1 MAALESALD
10 VVRNWGEKLMPAVD
24 APRGSR
30 SARNIH
36 LRIGAG
42 GAALLTA
49 GLVVTG
55 LFVTAQ
61 VSQNSTNLVPLALGI
76 LLAAISVFAP
86 PVVFRT
92 RSQILT
98 EQVLSNP
105 LAPQRPW
112 RASTL
117 TFDPIIAGAM
127 LGALT
132 LPVTVVGATFSVA
145 LVIRTVIQFRPR
157 PLDPNA
163 RFHSLWNGSRAAIMG
178 ASAFGIVAGL
188 DASGLRTTSPVPLL
202 LGALVA
208 MSVGLILNALERW
221 MEGIHEPW
229 AFARDAADTRR
240 LAVILVSASIA
251 WLGALTLSVGEWIE
265 PRSPEI
271 AGILAADGIF
281 LAAWLLM
288 WIVSVTLWRTDA
300 QRTMRRWSQH
310 QTDLLGRIADGS
322 LDPDLVRRA
331 SLATTARMA
340 LSIFGATNALVTLRR
355 PNGEIVRYAA
365 ARDRYRVN
373 PPVDPRAFPAQRSVR
388 IPIYSKPGHADSSDI
403 TLIGAIGPAR
413 FVSRSR
419 TVTEQFHQLAAAAL
433 LTPIV
438 ASEDDR
444 LASAFEDLFGSDLW
458 PTMDALEQAYEQLRQ
473 RTDSSPQSRSLLI
486 GVLAIDAFGALTGG
500 RFEHAATA
508 QVMRLVQGYGG
519 FTGHEVF
526 TAYEGG
532 GRIWV
537 AFGAGPVI
545 RNGIGTLRDLQR
557 HINDHGSVSAAHS
570 DLGVHIEVSLGYAVQ
585 QVDDFTLSGLLDDA
599 RERLEIDQN
608 ARNPFEVDAVL
619 SVDITPEDIIG
630 GGAPAP
636 ATAIDVHA
644 ALRDDLKSDD
654 AAERFPTTYTP
665 MLALAGDHLV
675 GVWLEVGW
683 SREFGSRS
691 LAAPSAFASV
701 VGRQPE
707 LAADAARAMLARAAA
722 TMRETDV
729 ADVPMLLPLPAV
741 LLHPEIGQLALPN
754 LLIPTLDRA
763 QCARLV
769 AVFDTIPTGAQ
780 QALRAL
786 SDQGVRLAVTA
797 SAAATADPIDLDGWQ
812 RWGVI
817 LPQHMVDE
825 VTGVDWLTIQQT
837 VTAIATHQTRL
848 AAEQSN
854 GNAAPVLLEHGI
866 GLSLRR
872 DLSSSSLADVVN
884 GDVASRP

>member
-1 MAALESALD
+1 MVVMGLAAT
-10 VVRNWGEKLMPAVD
+10 
-24 APRGSR
+24 
-30 SARNIH
+30 
-36 LRIGAG
+36 
-42 GAALLTA
+42 ALLVA
-49 GLVVTG
+49 AEVTR
-55 LFVTAQ
+55 
-61 VSQNSTNLVPLALGI
+61 NSADLVPLALGA

-92 RSQILT
+92 RSQVVT

-117 TFDPIIAGAM
+117 TFDPIIPGAM
-127 LGALT
+127 IGALT
-132 LPVTVVGATFSVA
+132 LPATVVGATFSVA
-145 LVIRTVIQFRPR
+145 LLLRTIVQSRPR

-163 RFHSLWNGSRAAIMG
+163 RFHSLWNGSRAAIT
-178 ASAFGIVAGL
+178 AAAAFAIVAGL
-188 DASGLRTTSPVPLL
+188 STSVMLTISPVPLL

-208 MSVGLILNALERW
+208 MSVGLILNALEWW
-221 MEGIHEPW
+221 MEDIHEPW
-229 AFARDAADTRR
+229 AFARDSADTRR
-240 LAVILVSASIA
+240 IAVIVVGASIA
-251 WLGALTLSVGEWIE
+251 WLAALTLSVGQWIE
-265 PRSPEI
+265 PRSPEV
-271 AGILAADGIF
+271 AGILAADGVF
-281 LAAWLLM
+281 LAAWLIM
-288 WIVSVTLWRTDA
+288 WVASVSLWRADA
-300 QRTMRRWSQH
+300 QRTLRRWGQH
-310 QTDLLGRIADGS
+310 QADLLGRIADGS
-322 LDPDLVRRA
+322 LEADLARRA

-340 LSIFGATNALVTLRR
+340 LSIFGATNVLVTLRR
-355 PNGEIVRYAA
+355 PDGDVIRYQA

-373 PPVDPRAFPAQRSVR
+373 PPIDPRAFPVQRSLR
-388 IPIYSKPGHADSSDI
+388 IPIYTTPGHVDASDI
-403 TLIGAIGPAR
+403 TLAGAIGPAR
-413 FVSRSR
+413 YISRSR
-419 TVTEQFHQLAAAAL
+419 TVTEHFHQLAAAAL

-438 ASEDDR
+438 ASQDDR
-444 LASAFEDLFGSDLW
+444 LASAFDDLFGTELW
-458 PTMDALEQAYEQLRQ
+458 PTTEALEQAYEQLRQ

-508 QVMRLVQGYGG
+508 QVMRLVQGYSG

-557 HINDHGSVSAAHS
+557 HINEHGSVSAAHS

-585 QVDDFTLSGLLDDA
+585 QVDDFTLSGLIEHA
-599 RERLEIDQN
+599 RGRLEIDQS
-608 ARNPFEVDAVL
+608 ARNPFEVDAVMSL
-619 SVDITPEDIIG
+619 DITPEDIIG
-630 GGAPAP
+630 GGAPTQ

-644 ALRDDLKSDD
+644 ALRDDLQSND
-654 AAERFPTTYTP
+654 AAEHFPTTYTP
-665 MLALAGDHLV
+665 LLALAGDHLV

-683 SREFGSRS
+683 AREFGSRS
-691 LAAPSAFASV
+691 LAAPSAFSSV
-701 VGRQPE
+701 VNRQPE
-707 LAADAARAMLARAAA
+707 LAADAVRAMLARAAA
-722 TMRETDV
+722 AMSKTDV
-729 ADVPMLLPLPAV
+729 VELPMLLPLPAV

-769 AVFDTIPTGAQ
+769 AVFDTIPNGAQ

-854 GNAAPVLLEHGI
+854 GNAAPSLLEHGI

-884 GDVASRP
+884 DDVASRP